1 MDLSKRREEVVNRL
15 KLIEQEYFMTI
26 GKLKEIEE
34 QMKSIAENNKE
45 EKKDKK

>member
-1 MDLSKRREEVVNRL
+1 MDLSKRREEIINRL

-34 QMKSIAENNKE
+34 QMKLASEKE
-45 EKKDKK
+45 KGKEDK